1 MEERIILV
9 CPDCKI
15 FCSDNESSTDCVC
28 PKCGRSMYYVPI
40 LYDAYNDMDEES
52 KKKYREEYIE
62 KYFYTK
68 KKEIPPFEPIKS
80 SKMAKCVGIMGAV
93 LIGLAFLG
101 GAVAL
106 ITGGILAGIS
116 LLLGGLVS
124 GGILYVLSNVAE
136 DVRHTRNQID
146 RLMHERKYRK

>member
-1 MEERIILV
+1 MSEKSLFV
-9 CPDCKI
+9 CLDCHGFFSGEQEKSDCRKCPQCGGDAKKVELDYVAYCAMPTQEKAKFCKEYAAKHCRKKPD
-15 FCSDNESSTDCVC
+15 
-28 PKCGRSMYYVPI
+28 
-40 LYDAYNDMDEES
+40 
-52 KKKYREEYIE
+52 
-62 KYFYTK
+62 
-68 KKEIPPFEPIKS
+68 PFTPMPD
-80 SKMAKCVGIMGAV
+80 SKMAKCVGCMGAV

-106 ITGGILAGIS
+106 ITGGIIAGIS